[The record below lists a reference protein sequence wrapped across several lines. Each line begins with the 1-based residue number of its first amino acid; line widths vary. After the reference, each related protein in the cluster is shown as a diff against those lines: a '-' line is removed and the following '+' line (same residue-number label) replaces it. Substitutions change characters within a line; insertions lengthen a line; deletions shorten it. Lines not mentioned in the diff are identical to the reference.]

1 MKPAQFLLLFAPYA
15 SAALGQRIAA
25 DMGTTLAPMEEREF
39 EGGEHKMRPLCTVR
53 GRNVAVVQSLRGDAE
68 GSANDRLVRLLF
80 FIGALKDAGAAHVTV
95 CTPYLSYARKDRR
108 TQAHDPVSLRYLAT
122 LFEAVGSDRVIVLE
136 VHNDAAFDNAFRC
149 ETVRLDPA
157 ELFAS
162 RIQNLVGTR
171 EFVVA
176 SPDIGGVK
184 RAQQLRGVLE
194 ARGCAVSFA
203 FMEKMRSAGT
213 VSGDTWVGDAAG
225 KEVILYDDL
234 IATGGTLLRAAAA
247 ARRAGAV
254 RVHAMAAHAAFTD
267 ESLQLFGSNGPDTV
281 IVTDSIPLAPAF
293 QSFVPQRL
301 EVCSCANL
309 FAQTLARIERGESL
323 AGLSRHE

>member
-1 MKPAQFLLLFAPYA
+1 MKPAHSLLLFAPHT
-15 SAALGQRIAA
+15 SAALAQRIAA
-25 DMGTTLAPMEEREF
+25 DIGTTLAPVEEREF
-39 EGGEHKMRPLCTVR
+39 EGGEHKMRPLCGVR
-53 GRNVAVVQSLRGDAE
+53 GRHVAVIQSLRGDAE
-68 GSANDRLVRLLF
+68 ASTDERLIRLLF
-80 FIGALKDAGAAHVTV
+80 FIGALNDAGAAHVTV

-108 TQAHDPVSLRYLAT
+108 TQPHDSVSLRYLAA
-122 LFEAVGSDRVIVLE
+122 LFEAVGTDRLIVLE

-162 RIQNLVGTR
+162 RIQNLIGRR
-171 EFVVA
+171 EFVIA

-203 FMEKMRSAGT
+203 FMEKMRSGGT

-225 KEVILYDDL
+225 KDVILYDDL
-234 IATGGTLLRAAAA
+234 IATGGTLMRAAAA

-254 RVHAMAAHAAFTD
+254 RVHAMAAHAAFTE
-267 ESLQLFGSNGPDTV
+267 ESLQLFGSGGPDSL

-293 QSFVPQRL
+293 QSLVPQRL
-301 EVCSCANL
+301 EVCSCAHL